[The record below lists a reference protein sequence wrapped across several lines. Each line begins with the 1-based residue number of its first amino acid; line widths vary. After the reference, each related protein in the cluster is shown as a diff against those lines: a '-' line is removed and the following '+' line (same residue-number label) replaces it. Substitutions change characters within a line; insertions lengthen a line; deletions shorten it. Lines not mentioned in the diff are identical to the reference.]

1 MFKRGLFFLLLL
13 TVQCAAWA
21 GKNVI
26 FTTPEEYQ
34 LFRISPNGQWA
45 CGMYVDYS
53 NNTYA
58 FRWNLVSG
66 NIELLST
73 NEQSEAW
80 SVSDN
85 GVVAGAC
92 TAKLDGQA
100 SRSLPA
106 LYYDDEWHILE
117 LPSSSVAQG
126 IAYDI
131 TPDGQYVVAS
141 LSYGGSGPYEAYIWK
156 DGKIHRQLS
165 DMGGGC
171 PMPYCISP
179 DGQTAGGWKTNYNRQ
194 ACLWNADGTVTVLS
208 DKESPWSCARRF
220 SPDGKKVL
228 MWGGWDEEGLL
239 ALYDLE
245 TAEKTWVAPLDD
257 EGSFEF
263 FDIDNNTTLVG
274 ENGGRGFVWQ
284 EGKGGQYLDAY
295 LEERGVD
302 LKALDPYVLEG
313 TDYYQIF
320 RGQSLSADGQVVG
333 LIYYANASD
342 GMAAMRSAVIKLDFD
357 ARDIAPAAPKAS
369 QLEGTYTARITWEV
383 PAGVEG
389 VTGFNVYRD
398 GQCIATAPADA
409 QSYHDK
415 DLAVGTYTYE
425 VSIVYAD
432 GESRHST
439 PATVAIAE
447 LKLQAPQALAARQ
460 KGFNNAWLSWAQ
472 PKSNLVTKTYA
483 DINNADIQGFGA
495 NAENFPFEVA
505 IRFAADEVEAY
516 EGYRLAKVNFYP
528 LSANKDWKINV
539 YTYEAD
545 GTTLRLLASQ
555 PVTQPL
561 EYGKVNTVVLDNP
574 VELPKGELVVAVGV
588 TLEEP
593 NLNVL
598 GMDYG
603 RAKARFSDLLRA
615 GGEADFYSM
624 EEMSMANGYMSSVSW
639 LIDAILSKDG
649 DAEDVDLVK
658 TYNVYVDGN
667 LCQTAEEFE
676 TVIPA
681 LSEGTHRLGVSVVYA
696 DGRESEPAVM
706 EASIVNN
713 VAALSAVRNIR
724 VGMADDRQH
733 LTATW
738 DRPVDVDPTYISYAG
753 ETPYE
758 QSVNVPDGY
767 NMIQFAHEYTASVLK
782 PYKGYS
788 ISSCRFFPLADATF
802 TVLVYENG
810 KLVAE
815 QGVDAVTVGQWN
827 TVSLESPVVVKGGA
841 AYRIVLD
848 CYDVQPGSEVLAV
861 DCNLCYAGMGDL
873 YSLDGETFQA
883 ISSTTGI
890 SHNVMLGFTMEDTE
904 GLELPVVGYDVRIDG
919 AAANATPL
927 TEPCVEYAFSE
938 PQTDGSAQHTIAVDV
953 YYSAVAESVKGGV
966 EYFTVDAATG
976 ISQQWVADLA
986 VQQSDAM
993 LTVAGEGVE
1002 QVSLIAADGRVVA
1015 QSDTDTVPIG
1025 QLSPGI
1031 YVVKAEAAGKTLVRK
1046 IRIRK

>member
-1 MFKRGLFFLLLL
+1 M
-13 TVQCAAWA
+13 
-21 GKNVI
+21 
-26 FTTPEEYQ
+26 
-34 LFRISPNGQWA
+34 
-45 CGMYVDYS
+45 
-53 NNTYA
+53 
-58 FRWNLVSG
+58 
-66 NIELLST
+66 
-73 NEQSEAW
+73 
-80 SVSDN
+80 
-85 GVVAGAC
+85 
-92 TAKLDGQA
+92 
-100 SRSLPA
+100 
-106 LYYDDEWHILE
+106 
-117 LPSSSVAQG
+117 
-126 IAYDI
+126 
-131 TPDGQYVVAS
+131 
-141 LSYGGSGPYEAYIWK
+141 
-156 DGKIHRQLS
+156 
-165 DMGGGC
+165 
-171 PMPYCISP
+171 
-179 DGQTAGGWKTNYNRQ
+179 
-194 ACLWNADGTVTVLS
+194 
-208 DKESPWSCARRF
+208 
-220 SPDGKKVL
+220 
-228 MWGGWDEEGLL
+228 
-239 ALYDLE
+239 
-245 TAEKTWVAPLDD
+245 
-257 EGSFEF
+257 
-263 FDIDNNTTLVG
+263 
-274 ENGGRGFVWQ
+274 
-284 EGKGGQYLDAY
+284 
-295 LEERGVD
+295 
-302 LKALDPYVLEG
+302 
-313 TDYYQIF
+313 
-320 RGQSLSADGQVVG
+320 
-333 LIYYANASD
+333 
-342 GMAAMRSAVIKLDFD
+342 
-357 ARDIAPAAPKAS
+357 
-369 QLEGTYTARITWEV
+369 
-383 PAGVEG
+383 
-389 VTGFNVYRD
+389 
-398 GQCIATAPADA
+398 
-409 QSYHDK
+409 
-415 DLAVGTYTYE
+415 
-425 VSIVYAD
+425 
-432 GESRHST
+432 
-439 PATVAIAE
+439 
-447 LKLQAPQALAARQ
+447 
-460 KGFNNAWLSWAQ
+460 
-472 PKSNLVTKTYA
+472 
-483 DINNADIQGFGA
+483 
-495 NAENFPFEVA
+495 
-505 IRFAADEVEAY
+505 
-516 EGYRLAKVNFYP
+516 
-528 LSANKDWKINV
+528 
-539 YTYEAD
+539 
-545 GTTLRLLASQ
+545 
-555 PVTQPL
+555 
-561 EYGKVNTVVLDNP
+561 LDNP

-667 LCQTAEEFE
+667 LCQTAEELE

-738 DRPVDVDPTYISYAG
+738 DCPVDVDPTYISYAG

-788 ISSCRFFPLADATF
+788 ISSCRFFPLDDATF

-861 DCNLCYAGMGDL
+861 DCNLCYTGMGDL

-927 TEPCVEYAFSE
+927 TEPCVEYAFAE

-1015 QSDTDTVPIG
+1015 QSDTDTVAIG

-1031 YVVKAEAAGKTLVRK
+1031 YVVTAEAAGKTLVRK